1 MKSVRR
7 SLAWGLLDNYIGIAL
22 QIVATVVIARVLTP
36 GEIGI
41 FSVAA
46 VLGAMAMQFRDFGMA
61 EYLIQEKELT
71 DQKIRAAFGVNVV
84 LSWSMALLF
93 FGGSWMAADFYRQPG
108 VGEVMRVQALTLLLV
123 PFGGITMAYFRRELE
138 HKPLFIAGLAS
149 SITTFIVGVGGCLMG
164 LSYMALAW
172 ASFLSLV
179 ATVAVSVA
187 FRPKHFP
194 RWPGLRG
201 VGEVVAFS
209 KHAMGIYFFGQ
220 MGKGAPEAII
230 GRALD
235 VASVAYFSRA
245 NGLVE
250 LFNRSVLRAAINI
263 CLPYFAKEE
272 REGNSAA
279 TGYLK
284 ATTLLTGV
292 GWPFFACTALLA
304 FSAIRLLYG
313 DQWMLAVPLAQVLCL
328 VAVLEL
334 PYWLATE
341 VMIAAGR
348 IDQSHAL
355 QAKVQCLRVLGVFL
369 VIPFGLIGAG
379 VGLCIAALF
388 GAWLAQK
395 ALREVIDLRFLDLC
409 KACWPSLLVTL
420 VAAAP
425 PALATFLVAQSHEN
439 YLVYLALCGSMSA
452 IIWLLALRAVGHPFW
467 NEVELVFIQFQAK
480 LSVWSSVDRKS

>member
-7 SLAWGLLDNYIGIAL
+7 SLAWGLLDNYVGIAL
-22 QIVATVVIARVLTP
+22 QIVATVVIARLLTP
-36 GEIGI
+36 KEIGI

-93 FGGSWMAADFYRQPG
+93 FSGSWLVADFYRQPG
-108 VGEVMRVQALTLLLV
+108 VGEIMRVQALTLLLV

-138 HKPLFIAGLAS
+138 YRPLFIAGIAS
-149 SITTFIVGVGGCLMG
+149 SVTTFIVGIGGCLMG

-179 ATVAVSVA
+179 ATVVVSVA

-194 RWPGLRG
+194 RWPGVRG
-201 VGEVVAFS
+201 AGAVVAFS

-334 PYWLATE
+334 PYWLSTE
-341 VMIAAGR
+341 VLIAAGR

-379 VGLCIAALF
+379 IGLCLAALM
-388 GAWLAQK
+388 GAWLAQR
-395 ALREVIDLRFLDLC
+395 ALRGIIDLRFLELC
-409 KACWPSLLVTL
+409 KACWPSFLVTL
-420 VAAAP
+420 AAALP
-425 PALATFLVAQSHEN
+425 PALAMLFVAQSHDN
-439 YLVYLALCGSMSA
+439 YLVYLALCGGA
-452 IIWLLALRAVGHPFW
+452 CIGAWLLALRMFQHPFW
-467 NEVELVFIQFQAK
+467 HEIELVFSQFRKRLAK
-480 LSVWSSVDRKS
+480 PTATGR